1 VPARRM
7 AKKGNKRGAT
17 LAALLPDK
25 AAAATGDES
34 GRVRQVPIEEVRP
47 NRFQP
52 RKTFDPA
59 KLQELVASVRANGI
73 IQPVLVRL
81 ADGGYE
87 LIAGERRYRAACM
100 AGLKAVPA
108 IVQTLDQDADALE
121 LALIENIQREDLNP
135 IEEAEAYQSLMEQHG
150 YTQERLSRKLGRA
163 RATVANTLR
172 LLRLPGEVQE
182 AICTGAISTGHGKA
196 LLAVEHP
203 DEVREL
209 LRRIVEGGLNVRQT
223 EELVRRH
230 TTASPG
236 PEPPVRPEPSPQ
248 LRSLS
253 DRLGTHLETRVDIVE
268 RRGGGGRIVVD
279 FVDGEDLNRIVET
292 IERVF

>member
-1 VPARRM
+1 MPARRA
-7 AKKGNKRGAT
+7 AKNGSKRGAT
-17 LAALLPDK
+17 LAALVPDK
-25 AAAATGDES
+25 TAPVADDEG

-52 RKTFDPA
+52 RKTFDPG
-59 KLQELVASVRANGI
+59 KLQELVASVRANGV
-73 IQPVLVRL
+73 IQPVLLRL
-81 ADGGYE
+81 SDGGYE

-108 IVQTLDQDADALE
+108 IIQTLGKDVDALE

-150 YTQERLSRKLGRA
+150 YTQERLSRRLGRA

-172 LLRLPGEVQE
+172 LLRLPGEAQE

-196 LLAVEHP
+196 LLGVDHP

-230 TTASPG
+230 TTGPPDSAPPSR
-236 PEPPVRPEPSPQ
+236 PEPPPQ

-253 DRLGTHLETRVDIVE
+253 DRLGTHLETRVDIVA

>member
-1 VPARRM
+1 MAGRRA
-7 AKKGNKRGAT
+7 AKKGKKGT
-17 LAALLPDK
+17 LAALVPDK
-25 AAAATGDES
+25 AEAMAEDQG

-47 NRFQP
+47 NRYQP

-59 KLQELVASVRANGI
+59 KLQELVASVRSNGI
-73 IQPVLVRL
+73 IQPVLLRQ
-81 ADGGYE
+81 AEGGYE

-172 LLRLPGEVQE
+172 LLNLPGEVQE

-196 LLAVEHP
+196 LLAVELP
-203 DEVREL
+203 DDVREL

-230 TTASPG
+230 VKQPDR
-236 PEPPVRPEPSPQ
+236 PPPPKRPEPTPQ
-248 LRSLS
+248 LLHLS
-253 DRLGTHLETRVDIVE
+253 DRLGTHLETRVEIVE

-279 FVDGEDLNRIVET
+279 FTDGEDLNRIVET
-292 IERVF
+292 IEKVF